1 MRFEIEKLVE
11 TESWDVEFD
20 STRVVFEREGLRRLG
35 ELARELGARRV
46 LVVTCSGVRNAGHGD
61 LAMRSLARSSVDAW
75 VFDGVHENPTT
86 RDVNDGA
93 RLVKDHR
100 VDCLV
105 GLGGGS
111 AMDCAKGINFV
122 VTQGGRMEDYWGTG
136 KATLPMLPS
145 IGVPTTTGTGSEV
158 QSYALISQE
167 GTKVKMACGDKKA
180 KFRIVI
186 LDPTLAAT
194 MPRPVAAVTGMDAMS
209 HAVESYVATRRNPIS
224 QPLAREAWRL
234 LESSFMDALES
245 PVDEAARGRML
256 IGSML
261 AGASIE
267 HSMLGAAHACA
278 NPLTSRHDVI
288 HGAAVGLMLP
298 PTVRFN
304 AVEVG
309 ESYDT
314 LHRGTPSHDRGQ
326 SLHDRLCELRAHAG
340 LPQTLRDA
348 GVPRESLPA
357 LSAEAARQWTAAY
370 NPRPVTERELLSL
383 YEAAF

>member
-1 MRFEIEKLVE
+1 MKFEIETLVN
-11 TESWDVEFD
+11 TERWDVEFD

-35 ELARELGARRV
+35 ALARDLGAHRV
-46 LVVTCSGVRNAGHGD
+46 LVVTCNGVRSAGHGERA
-61 LAMRSLARSSVDAW
+61 LRSLAESSLDAW
-75 VFDGVHENPTT
+75 AFDDVHENPTT
-86 RDVNDGA
+86 RDVEQGA
-93 RLVKDHR
+93 RVARENR

-111 AMDCAKGINFV
+111 AMDCAKGINFIL
-122 VTQGGRMEDYWGTG
+122 TQGGRMEDYWGSG
-136 KATLPMLPS
+136 KATRPMLPS
-145 IGVPTTTGTGSEV
+145 IGIPTTAGTGSEV
-158 QSYALISQE
+158 QSFALISHE
-167 GTKVKMACGDKKA
+167 DTKVKMACGDKKA

-194 MPRPVAAVTGMDAMS
+194 MPRSVAAVTGMDAMS
-209 HAVESYVATRRNPIS
+209 HAVESYVTTRRNPIS

-234 LESSFMDALES
+234 LESSFVAALES
-245 PVDEAARGRML
+245 REDETARGRML
-256 IGSML
+256 IGSLL

-298 PTVRFN
+298 PTVLFN

-309 ESYDT
+309 ELYDT

-326 SLHDRLCELRAHAG
+326 SLHDRLCELRAHAR
-340 LPQTLRDA
+340 LPHTLREA
-348 GVPRESLPA
+348 GVPRESLPELA
-357 LSAEAARQWTAAY
+357 AEAARQWTAAF
-370 NPRPVTERELLSL
+370 NPRPVAEKELVGL